1 MSGDWDLDT
10 DWSNNGYQSGPARVA
25 NTVSV
30 FSGLYNRLEQSVT
43 SRQLTLKQYVLASL
57 SLAVAYPTLTRFLR
71 IIRAELSCWIR
82 CRPHTIGQGGCD
94 RPLFVIK

>member
-10 DWSNNGYQSGPARVA
+10 DWSNNDYQSGPARVA

-30 FSGLYNRLEQSVT
+30 LSGLYNRLEQSVT

-57 SLAVAYPTLTRFLR
+57 
-71 IIRAELSCWIR
+71 
-82 CRPHTIGQGGCD
+82 
-94 RPLFVIK
+94 

>member
-57 SLAVAYPTLTRFLR
+57 SLYSSLSNTDPIPAYYPR
-71 IIRAELSCWIR
+71 RAELL
-82 CRPHTIGQGGCD
+82 D
-94 RPLFVIK
+94 